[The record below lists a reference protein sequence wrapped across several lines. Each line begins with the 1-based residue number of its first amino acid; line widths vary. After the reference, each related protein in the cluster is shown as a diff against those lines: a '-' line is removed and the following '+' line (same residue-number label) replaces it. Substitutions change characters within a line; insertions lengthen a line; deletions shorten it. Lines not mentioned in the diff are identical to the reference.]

1 MVRAL
6 TSGIDPV
13 RSLSARLRRD
23 QVSEC
28 AQVLDRPGQLVAS
41 EAQLRHQVQVKALR
55 SGIEAPK
62 IGQAAKIQD
71 LPAQS
76 VEIKGFV
83 RFGEGAQIRDLPA
96 QLVGTENQSCDAAA
110 RVRED
115 AVPGRDGLVGQPG
128 VVLRPVGAVG
138 CIVESD
144 QRVPL
149 LARVRDDRGFRGG
162 GVSVGRLRA
171 RCAVGVYG
179 ADGVMVGRAGR
190 KLAVRVGRA
199 SQVAVVQLLPA
210 VDAVP
215 RPEFVR
221 DRTGDGIPAELDR
234 AGRLGL
240 GGQQR
245 RGQGRMRTAWAWA
258 SQLQPRPVSKSA
270 WAPIRQ
276 RWQRR
281 RPTTRS
287 LRRWRL
293 RRGRC

>member
-1 MVRAL
+1 MY
-6 TSGIDPV
+6 
-13 RSLSARLRRD
+13 
-23 QVSEC
+23 QV
-28 AQVLDRPGQLVAS
+28 
-41 EAQLRHQVQVKALR
+41 
-55 SGIEAPK
+55 
-62 IGQAAKIQD
+62 
-71 LPAQS
+71 
-76 VEIKGFV
+76 
-83 RFGEGAQIRDLPA
+83 GEGAQIRDRSTQVVPWEVQSGHVSA
-96 QLVGTENQSCDAAA
+96 LVGG
-110 RVRED
+110 D

-138 CIVESD
+138 CMVESD

-162 GVSVGRLRA
+162 GVSVGRPRA

-179 ADGVMVGRAGR
+179 ADGVMEGRAGR

-245 RGQGRMRTAWAWA
+245 RGQGGCALRGRG
-258 SQLQPRPVSKSA
+258 
-270 WAPIRQ
+270 
-276 RWQRR
+276 RR
-281 RPTTRS
+281 SCSRGRCRS
-287 LRRWRL
+287 
-293 RRGRC
+293 RRGRRSGNGGRGVGRPRARCAVGVYGADGVNSRSSREKARRACGPCRPGCRRTAAASR